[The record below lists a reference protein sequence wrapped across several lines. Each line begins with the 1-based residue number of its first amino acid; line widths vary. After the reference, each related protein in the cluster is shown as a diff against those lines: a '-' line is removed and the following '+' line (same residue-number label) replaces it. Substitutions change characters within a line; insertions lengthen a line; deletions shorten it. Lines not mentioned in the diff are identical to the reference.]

1 MALASAC
8 DIKDTQHYQNTIGPT
23 VRIVGNNIDPTSSEI
38 PADGVLQFSF
48 DRYLLPSTTTRQGY
62 AIADNTNHVL
72 PPEGFQ
78 TIYDPVARTISI
90 TGPSG
95 PGTAW
100 LTPGLDYKLVFF
112 VPPNNTSDIQGF
124 RAIDRAPLDPNQNR
138 TFVFKAGAAR
148 GVTAFEPKMDF
159 CADVLPIFVRK
170 CDGPLCHG
178 SGDRSASSLILT
190 SGDGVRVTA
199 VGRVAQGSN
208 TGGRSFTPSPAGP
221 EFGVDMALIEK
232 GNPGASWLMY
242 KIEMAPHPV
251 IDASTGVA
259 EKILCTP
266 PPGATPIPSPAAAY
280 APLAPVIP
288 EANDSERA
296 RLEDYILGR
305 YMPYPTPAADAVL
318 QPLTFD
324 ERERVRIWIAA
335 GAETRDCG
343 GCGTVTGQ

>member
-1 MALASAC
+1 M
-8 DIKDTQHYQNTIGPT
+8 
-23 VRIVGNNIDPTSSEI
+23 
-38 PADGVLQFSF
+38 LQFSF
-48 DRYLLPSTTTRQGY
+48 DRYLLPVTTNRQAY

-72 PPEGFQ
+72 PAEGFQ

-95 PGTAW
+95 PGTTW

-112 VPPNNTSDIQGF
+112 TPRNNDSDIQGL

-148 GVTAFEPKMDF
+148 GVTAVEPKIDF

-178 SGDRSASSLILT
+178 SGDRTAASLVLT
-190 SGDGVRVTA
+190 SGDGVRITA
-199 VGRVAQGSN
+199 IGRVAQGAN
-208 TGGRSFTPSPAGP
+208 TGGRSFTPAPPGS

-251 IDASTGVA
+251 VDASTGA
-259 EKILCTP
+259 SEAILCTP
-266 PPGATPIPSPAAAY
+266 PAGAMPIPPPAAAY
-280 APLAPVIP
+280 APLAPIIP
-288 EANDSERA
+288 EASDSERT

-305 YMPYPTPAADAVL
+305 YMPYPAPSVDVTN

-324 ERERVRIWIAA
+324 ERERVRLWIAQ
-335 GAETRDCG
+335 GADTTHDCG
-343 GCGTVTGQ
+343 GCGTVTVSAGDAGP